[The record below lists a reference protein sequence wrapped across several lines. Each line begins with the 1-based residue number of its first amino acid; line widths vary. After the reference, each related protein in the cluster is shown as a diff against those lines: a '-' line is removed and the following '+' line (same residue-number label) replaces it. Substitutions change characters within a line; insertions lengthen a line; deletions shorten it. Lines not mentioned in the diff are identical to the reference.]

1 MDLMNDHSNWHD
13 EDEFWEAFAPFMFD
27 EERMKA
33 TPAEVDQLLDLL
45 KLEKEARILDLGCG
59 TGRHS
64 LELAR
69 RGYQVTGVD
78 RTASFLSFA
87 RDIAKREELDVEF
100 DIADMRSFRS
110 GEAYDCV
117 LSLFTSFGYFED
129 QADNLAVL
137 ANVYQ
142 SLNQGGLFLLDM
154 MGKEVLARIFV
165 ERNWDEQEGVFHLQE
180 RRVTKDWSWMENRWI
195 LIKEGRFIERKVSH
209 WLYSAK
215 EISQYLTECGFSNVE
230 VYGGLGGRPY
240 DQLAKRLVV
249 VARK

>member
-1 MDLMNDHSNWHD
+1 MKNNSNWHD

-33 TPAEVDQLLDLL
+33 TPAEVDQLLELL
-45 KLEKEARILDLGCG
+45 GLIDGAKILDLGCG

-69 RGYQVTGVD
+69 RGFQVTGVD
-78 RTASFLSFA
+78 RTASFLRFA
-87 RDIAKREELDVEF
+87 RDVAESEGLDIEF
-100 DIADMRSFRS
+100 EKADMRSFRRA
-110 GEAYDCV
+110 EAFDCV

-137 ANVYQ
+137 TNVYH
-142 SLNQGGLFLLDM
+142 SLNHGGSFLLDM

-165 ERNWDEQEGVFHLQE
+165 ERSWDEEEGVFHLQE
-180 RRVTKDWSWMENRWI
+180 RRVTNDWSWMENRWI
-195 LIKEGRFIERKVSH
+195 LIKEGRQIERKVSH
-209 WLYSAK
+209 WLYSAQ
-215 EISQYLTECGFSNVE
+215 EITHYLKECGFKETE

-240 DQLAKRLVV
+240 DHSAKRLVV